1 MFEKI
6 LVPTD
11 FSEKSRSTLNVAAKM
26 ADCNSAVI
34 YLFHVIETIADTPFE
49 EFSEFYLRLE
59 RRAQSRMKE
68 WMQRD
73 IEPSIAVEPII
84 VFGSRYREIL
94 KFSETHGIDLI
105 VMHSHT
111 VTPQDPAGGWG
122 TISYRVALLAK
133 CPVMLVK

>member
-6 LVPTD
+6 LVPID
-11 FSEKSRSTLNVAAKM
+11 FSEKSRSALNIAAKM
-26 ADCNSAVI
+26 AACNSAVI
-34 YLFHVIETIADTPFE
+34 YLFHVIETIADTSFE

-68 WMQRD
+68 WMQLD
-73 IEPSIAVEPII
+73 IETSVAVEPKI
-84 VFGSRYREIL
+84 VFGNRWREIL
-94 KFSETHGIDLI
+94 NFSETHGIDLI

-122 TISYRVALLAK
+122 TISYKVALLAN

>member
-11 FSEKSRSTLNVAAKM
+11 FSEKSRSTLNLAAKM
-26 ADCNSAVI
+26 AACNSAVI

-68 WMQRD
+68 WMQG
-73 IEPSIAVEPII
+73 EVETSVAVEPKI
-84 VFGSRYREIL
+84 VFGNRYREIL
-94 KFSETHGIDLI
+94 KFSEAQGVDLI
-105 VMHSHT
+105 LMHSHA
-111 VTPQDPAGGWG
+111 VTPQEPAGGWG
-122 TISYRVALLAK
+122 TISYKVALLAK
-133 CPVMLVK
+133 CPVMLIK